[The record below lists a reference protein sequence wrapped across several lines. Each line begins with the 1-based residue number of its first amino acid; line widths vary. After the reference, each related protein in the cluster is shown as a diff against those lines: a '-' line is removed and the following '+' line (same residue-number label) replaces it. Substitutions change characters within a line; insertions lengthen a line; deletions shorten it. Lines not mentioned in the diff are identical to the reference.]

1 MHCQRKEKELKSE
14 ISEDTTDSSC
24 VEMNCYL
31 KIFLKNNIKNTRQD
45 SNVKKLVLSILYGCK
60 TRITIPVCSA
70 IQP

>member
-1 MHCQRKEKELKSE
+1 MHCQTKEKELKSE

-45 SNVKKLVLSILYGCK
+45 SSVKKSVLSILVEIRGL
-60 TRITIPVCSA
+60 RLMII
-70 IQP
+70 IEF

>member
-14 ISEDTTDSSC
+14 ISEDTTDLSC

-45 SNVKKLVLSILYGCK
+45 SSVKKSVLSILVEIRGL
-60 TRITIPVCSA
+60 RLMII
-70 IQP
+70 IEF